1 GDVGQF
7 GDRALRLLQ
16 ARNAR
21 GDILVVAAL
30 EQPLAHRH
38 GDVGRVERA
47 LDREQPV
54 AALVL
59 LADAHRL
66 VGAAVK
72 LLAYLHFDERTL
84 LLDHDDEIEAVGEFF
99 QLALRQRPRTADLV
113 DADAELVALDLVE
126 IELVER
132 PAHVEIALA
141 GGNDA
146 DLGVAAARS

>member
-1 GDVGQF
+1 M
-7 GDRALRLLQ
+7 
-16 ARNAR
+16 
-21 GDILVVAAL
+21 AAL

-38 GDVGRVERA
+38 RNVGRVERA
-47 LDREQPV
+47 LHRKQPV

-72 LLAYLHFDERTL
+72 LLAHLHLDERTL
-84 LLDHDDEIEAVGEFF
+84 LLDHDDEIEPLRELL
-99 QLALRQRPRTADLV
+99 QLTLRQRPWAADLV

-132 PAHVEIALA
+132 LAHVEIALA
-141 GGNDA
+141 GGDDA
-146 DLGVAAARS
+146 D